1 MSWTLLWSVT
11 KQSTILQYFRHS
23 QFSELS
29 CKYFLKCV
37 ASENIHTS
45 PRNGSSVHIFP
56 LTSPPPPNP
65 HPSWNFHFCNILFLK
80 KFGFWDHLP
89 KGNYFTGTTP
99 GRKFVLIRSYISFK
113 AQPKV
118 SPWAY
123 LLIGHA
129 YGGEYLY
136 EILGGI
142 LGFWTVFFHD
152 NVHVIN
158 WNYIL

>member
-1 MSWTLLWSVT
+1 MKHKKVVDPLNLMSLSILYGIKHVVPEDIHNTPTEGFFCLTTTLT
-11 KQSTILQYFRHS
+11 
-23 QFSELS
+23 
-29 CKYFLKCV
+29 
-37 ASENIHTS
+37 
-45 PRNGSSVHIFP
+45 P
-56 LTSPPPPNP
+56 LTPPPNP
-65 HPSWNFHFCNILFLK
+65 PRQSSFVPNFVEKSLAFETTYPKEIISLEPHQIQK
-80 KFGFWDHLP
+80 KLI
-89 KGNYFTGTTP
+89 NN

-142 LGFWTVFFHD
+142 LGF
-152 NVHVIN
+152 
-158 WNYIL
+158 